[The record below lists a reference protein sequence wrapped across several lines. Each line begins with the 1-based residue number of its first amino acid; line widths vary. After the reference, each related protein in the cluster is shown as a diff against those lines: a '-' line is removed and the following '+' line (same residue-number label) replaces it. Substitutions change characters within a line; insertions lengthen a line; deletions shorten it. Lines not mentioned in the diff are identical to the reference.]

1 MSDKLANRTVR
12 NLTIVS
18 DLVLINLAFAFAYMA
33 RYEYQWL
40 LPTTD
45 IVPYGA
51 YVGQQILLTIL
62 LVITFSQNKVWRRRR
77 GEFWIDEV
85 SRVGYASAAGIALM
99 MAFTFFFRPLA
110 FSRLLLVW
118 ALLFIVL
125 FIAAARLMRR
135 LILELLYRRGIGVEM
150 ALIVGSGEVGRSV
163 IRTLLA
169 RPDLGFQAIGY
180 LDEGSNENNVGS
192 GRIPHLGG
200 WTELEKTLH
209 KEPSL
214 ATVFIAMPSYMHD
227 HVEEMVAVCHE
238 NGAHARVVPDLF
250 QLSLNRVEFNNM
262 AGIPMFS
269 AREVRISPVGR
280 TIKRLLDLAIVIVLA
295 IPAGLVTVLAALAIR
310 LESPGPAFFFQER
323 VGYRGKPFNMAKFRS
338 MVVGA
343 DEQKAA
349 LEAFNEASGPIF
361 KIKDDPRL
369 TRVGRVIRRFSL
381 DELPQ
386 LYNVFL
392 GEMSLVGPRPPLADE
407 VGRYQ
412 PWHLQRLAARGGIT
426 GLWQVSGRSDLTFDE
441 QCLLDI
447 YYIENWSLALDLR
460 IMLQTIPHILFGRGA
475 Y

>member
-12 NLTIVS
+12 NLSIVS